1 MSNAAGFSASQML
14 EGDALN
20 ANDTQ
25 STDLTAGQL
34 LRNARQAQSMNI
46 DVLSNILKV
55 PTYKIEALENDQ
67 HAVFPDA
74 VFIRALACGIC
85 RVLKVEDAPVLA
97 LLPRSA
103 VLSLEAKPLSRNMH
117 FKPDG
122 FAPRSTS
129 WSSLSRFSLMGAFAL
144 VLAAGAVYWM
154 PESQAPQN
162 FLNESTNQV
171 KHWWRQFTDSEIAD
185 PPSSTVVLSN
195 PADFSSAAQ
204 TSSNKTPAVSAAST
218 SNNTAISKT
227 VATPLM
233 SASTPTTE
241 SPSVQPG
248 VVNFRVSA
256 ASWVEV
262 VDAKKSVLLRRM
274 LEPGETASVSG
285 SVPMVVV
292 VGRVDAT
299 QVWVRGET
307 YELAAFSKNNVARFE
322 VK

>member
-34 LRNARQAQSMNI
+34 LRNARLAQSMNI

-55 PTYKIEALENDQ
+55 PAYKIEALESDQ
-67 HAVFPDA
+67 HGVFPDA

-97 LLPRSA
+97 RLPRGS
-103 VLSLEAKPLSRNMH
+103 VLSLESKPLGRNIH
-117 FKPDG
+117 FKADV
-122 FAPRSTS
+122 FSQRSST
-129 WSSLSRFSLMGAFAL
+129 WSSASRFSLIGALAL

-154 PESQAPQN
+154 PETQAP
-162 FLNESTNQV
+162 LNALKASINQV
-171 KHWWRQFTDSEIAD
+171 KGLWRQFADSEVAD
-185 PPSSTVVLSN
+185 PPPTTDVLSN
-195 PADFSSAAQ
+195 TNAAI
-204 TSSNKTPAVSAAST
+204 TGAST
-218 SNNTAISKT
+218 SNFKATMEPGSK
-227 VATPLM
+227 ATGIPSITEPAPLVQ
-233 SASTPTTE
+233 APGL
-241 SPSVQPG
+241 QPG
-248 VVNFRVSA
+248 IVDFRVSA

>member
-34 LRNARQAQSMNI
+34 LRNARLAQSMNS

-55 PTYKIEALENDQ
+55 PAYKIEALESDQ
-67 HAVFPDA
+67 HGVFPDV

-97 LLPRSA
+97 RLPRAS
-103 VLSLEAKPLSRNMH
+103 VLSLESKPLVRNIH
-117 FKPDG
+117 FKADV
-122 FAPRSTS
+122 FSQRSST
-129 WSSLSRFSLMGAFAL
+129 WSSASRFSLIGAFVL

-154 PESQAPQN
+154 PETQAPQN
-162 FLNESTNQV
+162 AVYASINQV
-171 KHWWRQFTDSEIAD
+171 KDLWRQFADSEAAVL
-185 PPSSTVVLSN
+185 PPATDVLSTTN
-195 PADFSSAAQ
+195 AAI
-204 TSSNKTPAVSAAST
+204 TGAST
-218 SNNTAISKT
+218 SNFKATMEPGSKVT
-227 VATPLM
+227 GI
-233 SASTPTTE
+233 
-241 SPSVQPG
+241 PSVTEPAPLAQATGLQPG
-248 VVNFRVSA
+248 IVNFRVSA